1 MSSSPARGWFAAT
14 ALTVLVGLAIQ
25 LPVAATNDHGF
36 FPTTAGRV
44 FNVFCF
50 FTIDSNVIVGVT
62 CLLLA
67 IRLDRPSTA
76 FRVFRLMGLVGITIT
91 GIVYHVAIA
100 RLVEFDGWALV
111 ADQIT
116 HTIVP
121 IAAVVGWLM
130 YGPRGM
136 VSWRIAGWT
145 LLYPI
150 VWIVFTLIRGPIVDW
165 YPYHFI
171 DVITI
176 GYGKAALNSL
186 WIALLFLAVSAG
198 LHQLDGWL
206 ARVPARSSA

>member
-1 MSSSPARGWFAAT
+1 MWFAAT
-14 ALTVLVGLAIQ
+14 ALTVLVGLAVQ
-25 LPVAATNDHGF
+25 LPVAATNDHGV
-36 FPTTAGRV
+36 FPTAAGRI

-67 IRLDRPSTA
+67 IRLDRPSTV

-136 VSWRIAGWT
+136 VSWRIAGLA

-150 VWIVFTLIRGPIVDW
+150 VWILFTLIRGPIVDW

-198 LHQLDGWL
+198 FHQLDGWL
-206 ARVPARSSA
+206 SRVPARSSA